1 MKPVIFGLSG
11 EELTS
16 DERALFA
23 EVNPVGYTFFRRNIR
38 DREQVRA
45 LTDSLR
51 SLHGRDDVLIFV
63 DQEGG
68 RVMRMQPP
76 VWPGFPPGSAFD
88 ALYDISALTAIEA
101 ARVNAEAQGQVLTE
115 VGITVNFLPV
125 LDVRVPDTTP
135 AIGDRAMGSDPMRV
149 AALGRAVLDG
159 LHKGGAAGVIKHMPG
174 HGRAVVDSHFELPHV
189 HATREELEQDIAPF
203 RTLNAATMGMTAH
216 LVYDAWDSE
225 RCATMSPTVIHDIIR
240 GEIGFDGLLMSDDL
254 EMKALKGD
262 VPSHAVDCI
271 SAGCDVALNC
281 WGRFDEMVAI
291 ADRLPD
297 ISGDALRRVKAAQAA
312 LPSVLFDQ
320 QRLDH
325 LLAKRDELLGLAAH
339 LADSRATHAETGA
352 SWA

>member
-16 DERALFA
+16 DECALFA
-23 EVNPVGYTFFRRNIR
+23 EVDPVGYTLFRRNIR
-38 DREQVRA
+38 DRDQLRA
-45 LTDSLR
+45 LTDALR

-76 VWPGFPPGSAFD
+76 IWPNFPSGSAFD
-88 ALYDISALTAIEA
+88 ALYDISAMTAIEA
-101 ARVNAEAQGQVLTE
+101 ARVNAEALGLVLNQA
-115 VGITVNFLPV
+115 GITANFLPV

-159 LHKGGAAGVIKHMPG
+159 MHKGGAAGVVKHMPG

-203 RTLNAATMGMTAH
+203 RALNSASMGMTAH
-216 LVYDAWDSE
+216 LVYDAWDGE

-240 GEIGFDGLLMSDDL
+240 DKIGFDGLLMSDDL

-262 VPSHAVDCI
+262 VPSHAVNCI
-271 SAGCDVALNC
+271 AAGCDVGLNC

-291 ADRLPD
+291 AERLPD
-297 ISGDALRRVKAAQAA
+297 ISDAARRRFDAATEA
-312 LPSVLFDQ
+312 LPSVAFDQ

-325 LLAKRDELLGLAAH
+325 LLAKRDELLSLAAH
-339 LADSRATHAETGA
+339 IAQEKATNAETGA